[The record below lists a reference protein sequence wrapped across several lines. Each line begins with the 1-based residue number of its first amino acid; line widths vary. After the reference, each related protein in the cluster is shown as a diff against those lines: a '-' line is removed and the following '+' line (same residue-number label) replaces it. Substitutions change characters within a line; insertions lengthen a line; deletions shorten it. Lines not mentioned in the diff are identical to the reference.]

1 MIGKT
6 LVKPQFLTSHIK
18 MLCCLLLFEEP
29 PPQTG
34 EGNKRLYI
42 NVVANWTAYLFFI
55 IFPYLVESESFPMER
70 ARFRF
75 TPCKKFITNLTV
87 ENSERKVN
95 AMSIVKDFVDE
106 VRDFTT
112 DAMIFGHINPGYTIL
127 DFSEEQLSSLRELY
141 ESYDLT
147 QDEWLTIL
155 NPELEPDEM
164 ESLAEIY
171 YNSYIETDIEPE

>member
-1 MIGKT
+1 
-6 LVKPQFLTSHIK
+6 
-18 MLCCLLLFEEP
+18 
-29 PPQTG
+29 
-34 EGNKRLYI
+34 
-42 NVVANWTAYLFFI
+42 
-55 IFPYLVESESFPMER
+55 
-70 ARFRF
+70 
-75 TPCKKFITNLTV
+75 
-87 ENSERKVN
+87 
-95 AMSIVKDFVDE
+95 MSIVKGFVDE

-112 DAMIFGHINPGYTIL
+112 DAMIFGHINPGYTIS

-171 YNSYIETDIEPE
+171 YNSYLENDIEPE